1 MIRVQAKLDV
11 YRDTLSSGKPLNE
24 DQQAAV
30 DKYDEVLGTLEFA
43 KDLTGQFNKLAL
55 DEAKDKKKLY
65 KKEQQE
71 KAREELSKV
80 QTMLAVRAALGVL
93 ASPAA
98 KEELLTGAGGAP
110 QLTPDQVS
118 YCILPL
124 NRTKMIE
131 ES

>member
-1 MIRVQAKLDV
+1 M
-11 YRDTLSSGKPLNE
+11 
-24 DQQAAV
+24 

-80 QTMLAVRAALGVL
+80 SQALM
-93 ASPAA
+93 
-98 KEELLTGAGGAP
+98 
-110 QLTPDQVS
+110 
-118 YCILPL
+118 Y
-124 NRTKMIE
+124 
-131 ES
+131 